1 MNTDGNTASAIGLVV
16 PDFTAASTGEP
27 LGEPFSLLAQRGHPV
42 IIYFYPK
49 DSTPGCTTEAMQ
61 FRDWHDKFSAR
72 GAKIFGVSRDSIK
85 SHQKFKSN
93 LGLPFDLLADTD
105 EAVCRL
111 FDVIKLKNMY
121 GKTVLGIERSTFLID
136 STGTL
141 RQEWR
146 KVKADGH
153 AEAVLAAL
161 LAL

>member
-1 MNTDGNTASAIGLVV
+1 
-16 PDFTAASTGEP
+16 
-27 LGEPFSLLAQRGHPV
+27 
-42 IIYFYPK
+42 
-49 DSTPGCTTEAMQ
+49 MQ
-61 FRDWHDKFSAR
+61 FRDLHDKFSAR